1 MRIIYVLALTVFVA
15 VAAAAQDSDLSD
27 IVADAVEEIATEKED
42 DDDDETG
49 MEQLT
54 EHYTRL
60 SENPL
65 NINSATA
72 DELASLMIL
81 SDFQISGLGE
91 YIRDYGRLASI
102 HELSFVPGFDENT
115 VMKITPFVVVGGV
128 ETGANPSMRRLLK
141 NGRSVLLARTA
152 RRVEKAKGYRLDE
165 SSGQQYY
172 MGSPFGMF
180 VRYRYQSS
188 NSLQLTLLADK
199 DPGEEF
205 FAGSNRQGFD
215 FYGFNFMLNNRGAV
229 KRLLAGDFR
238 ATFGQ
243 GLALWNGFSAGKS
256 SDPHAIRKRGSV
268 FSPCSSADEVN
279 FMRGVA
285 ATLAYGS
292 WEISPFVS
300 RRKVDASIDGDAYI
314 SLSANGMHRTPNETA
329 RKNTLSETVGGVNVS
344 YGKPFMKIGF
354 SALYGRY
361 GTDDKRE
368 IKPYNRFE
376 LHKPSNA
383 NFSVDYR
390 VMYANLSFFGEAAA
404 SSSGGMAILSGMS
417 VDVNH
422 SVQFS
427 ALYRNYGRSYHA
439 IRSNAFGAGSKASN
453 ENGFYLG
460 LTVLPFNGWKVSAR
474 FDSYSFPWMRYGTDA
489 PSSGIDGLVQIN
501 YTPNTG
507 FDTYVRFGY
516 DRMLKNL
523 SSEDESTARQHTV
536 ARTHILLHSKY
547 RLSPYLSMSGRIAVR
562 LFDSEQGN
570 REKGYLIYYDTKYK
584 PPRTPLEFSLRY
596 ALFSTD
602 SWNTRIYAYESD
614 ILYAFSVPVHYGD
627 GCRYYLNVKCRILES
642 LQLWFRV
649 SQTFYFDKTETG
661 SGLNAVEGNRQTDM
675 KLQIQFKF

>member
-1 MRIIYVLALTVFVA
+1 MRIFYVLALTISVA
-15 VAAAAQDSDLSD
+15 FAAEAQDNDLSD
-27 IVADAVEEIATEKED
+27 IVADVVEEIAAEKEEE
-42 DDDDETG
+42 DETG

-81 SDFQISGLGE
+81 SDFQLFSLGE
-91 YIRDYGRLASI
+91 YIKEYGRLASV
-102 HELSFVPGFDENT
+102 HELNFVPGFDENT
-115 VMKITPFVVVGGV
+115 VMKISPFVTTEGG
-128 ETGANPSMRRLLK
+128 ETTTNPPVRRLLK
-141 NGRSVLLARTA
+141 NGRSVLLARTS
-152 RRVEKAKGYRLDE
+152 RRLEKAKGYRLDE

-172 MGSPFGMF
+172 KGSPFGMF
-180 VRYRYQSS
+180 VRYRYKSG
-188 NSLQLTLLADK
+188 NNLQLTLLADK

-205 FAGSNRQGFD
+205 FAGRNRQGFD
-215 FYGFNFMLNNRGAV
+215 FYGFHFMLNNRGAL
-229 KRLLAGDFR
+229 KRLLVGDFR

-256 SDPHAIRKRGSV
+256 SDPHAIRKRGNV
-268 FSPCSSADEVN
+268 FSPYSSADEVN
-279 FMRGVA
+279 FMRGI
-285 ATLAYGS
+285 ATTLGYGS
-292 WEISPFVS
+292 WEISPFAS
-300 RRKVDASIDGDAYI
+300 YRKVDATMDDDAYI
-314 SLSANGMHRTPNETA
+314 SLSANGMHRTPSETT
-329 RKNTLSETVGGVNVS
+329 RKNTLSETVGGINVA

-354 SALYGRY
+354 TALYGRY
-361 GTDDKRE
+361 GADDQRE

-376 LHKPSNA
+376 LHEPANA

-390 VMYANLSFFGEAAA
+390 LMYANLSFFGEAAA
-404 SSSGGMAILSGMS
+404 SSGGGAAILSGMS

-427 ALYRNYGRSYHA
+427 LLYRNYGRSYHA

-460 LTVLPFNGWKVSAR
+460 LSVLPYNGWKISAR
-474 FDSYSFPWMRYGTDA
+474 FDSYSFPWLRYGTDS

-501 YTPNTG
+501 YTPNID
-507 FDTYVRFGY
+507 FDTYVRFRY
-516 DRMLKNL
+516 DRSLKNL
-523 SSEDESTARQHTV
+523 SDDDETV
-536 ARTHILLHSKY
+536 TQTRKIARTNIVLHSKY
-547 RLSPYLSMSGRIAVR
+547 KLSPHLSMSGRIAIL
-562 LFDSEQGN
+562 LFDPEQRD
-570 REKGYLIYYDTKYK
+570 REKGYLIYYDAKYK

-596 ALFSTD
+596 AIFSTD

-614 ILYAFSVPVHYGD
+614 ILYAFSVPVHYD
-627 GCRYYLNVKCRILES
+627 KGCRYYLNVKCRILES

-649 SQTFYFDKTETG
+649 SQTYYFDKTESG
-661 SGLNAVEGNRQTDM
+661 SGLNAVQSNKQTDM

>member
-1 MRIIYVLALTVFVA
+1 MRIIYVLALTIFVA
-15 VAAAAQDSDLSD
+15 VAAKAQDSDLSD
-27 IVADAVEEIATEKED
+27 IIADAVEEIAAEKEE
-42 DDDDETG
+42 DDDETE

-81 SDFQISGLGE
+81 SDFQISSLGE
-91 YIRDYGRLASI
+91 YIREYGRLASI
-102 HELSFVPGFDENT
+102 LELSFVPGFDENT
-115 VMKITPFVVVGGV
+115 VMKITPFVAVGSV
-128 ETGANPSMRRLLK
+128 EAGANPPVRQLLK
-141 NGRSVLLARTA
+141 NGRSVLLARVS

-180 VRYRYQSS
+180 VRYRYRSG
-188 NSLQLTLLADK
+188 NNLQLTLLADK

-205 FAGSNRQGFD
+205 FAGTCRQGFD
-215 FYGFNFMLNNRGAV
+215 FYGFHFMLNNRGAL
-229 KRLLAGDFR
+229 KRLIAGDFR
-238 ATFGQ
+238 AAFGQ

-256 SDPHAIRKRGSV
+256 SDPHAIRKRGNV
-268 FSPCSSADEVN
+268 FSPYSSADEAN
-279 FMRGVA
+279 FMRGAA

-300 RRKVDASIDGDAYI
+300 YRKVDATIDGDGYI
-314 SLSANGMHRTPNETA
+314 SLSANGMHRTPSEAA
-329 RKNTLSETVGGVNVS
+329 RKNALSETVGGVHAA
-344 YGKPFMKIGF
+344 YGKSFMKIGF

-361 GTDDKRE
+361 GADDHRE

-383 NFSVDYR
+383 NFSADYR
-390 VMYANLSFFGEAAA
+390 LMFANLSFFGEAAA
-404 SSSGGMAILSGMS
+404 SSGGGIAVLSGMS
-417 VDVNH
+417 VDVHH
-422 SVQFS
+422 SVRFS

-439 IRSNAFGAGSKASN
+439 IRSNAFGAGGKASN

-460 LTVLPFNGWKVSAR
+460 LSVLPFNGWKIAAR

-489 PSSGIDGLVQIN
+489 PSSGIDGCVQVN
-501 YTPNTG
+501 YTPSVN
-507 FDTYVRFGY
+507 FDTYLRFGY
-516 DRMLKNL
+516 DRTLKNT
-523 SSEDESTARQHTV
+523 SGEDESTVRQHTV

-547 RLSPYLSMSGRIAVR
+547 NLSPGLSMSGRIAVR
-562 LFDSEQGN
+562 LFDSEHGG
-570 REKGYLIYYDTKYK
+570 REKGHLIYCDAKYK
-584 PPRTPLEFSLRY
+584 PPRAPLEFSLRY

-614 ILYAFSVPVHYGD
+614 ILYAFSVPAHYGS

-649 SQTFYFDKTETG
+649 AQTFYFDATEAG
-661 SGLNAVEGNRQTDM
+661 SGLNAVEGNKQTDL
-675 KLQIQFKF
+675 KLQLQFKF